1 MYVVCID
8 EENGQD
14 TVCTSV
20 NVIYNIT
27 WLVVN
32 LHSRVEGGE
41 KVQRRYNFHD

>member
-20 NVIYNIT
+20 NVIYNKYNLACREFTYYGT
-27 WLVVN
+27 WC
-32 LHSRVEGGE
+32 
-41 KVQRRYNFHD
+41 K